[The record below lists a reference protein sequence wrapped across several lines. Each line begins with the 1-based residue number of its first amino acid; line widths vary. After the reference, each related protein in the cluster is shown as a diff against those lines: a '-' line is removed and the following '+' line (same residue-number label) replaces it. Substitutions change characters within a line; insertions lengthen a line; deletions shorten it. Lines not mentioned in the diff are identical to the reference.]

1 MDDFDIS
8 GEEIVN
14 GNAEHIHRFLEI
26 LYEYSKIF
34 MENKRPANVV
44 KSARSE
50 NDRHRNQD
58 MPASI
63 SARGPRRAEDINR
76 N

>member
-1 MDDFDIS
+1 
-8 GEEIVN
+8 
-14 GNAEHIHRFLEI
+14 
-26 LYEYSKIF
+26 